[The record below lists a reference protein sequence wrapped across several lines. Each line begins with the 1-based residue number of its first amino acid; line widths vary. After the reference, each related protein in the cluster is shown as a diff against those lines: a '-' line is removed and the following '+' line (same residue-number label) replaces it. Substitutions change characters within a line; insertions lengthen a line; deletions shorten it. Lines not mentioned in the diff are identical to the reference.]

1 MKNEYLSS
9 REYRKQNY
17 FLSSESRG
25 LTTRKYI
32 YIQAY
37 RIMPV
42 WSICLV
48 CLVCLSRLSVDL
60 ICLSSYSCTLCQ
72 EDSQRFLWST
82 KIWIEKNSVKISLL
96 PLLKILLLLFSSF
109 LDFFLLLLLLPS
121 LSFPFSFLS
130 LLFLLPSLAKTDW
143 RTERH
148 KQKDKGY
155 DKVLTDIQRNWVID
169 TISCWL
175 WTGG

>member
-1 MKNEYLSS
+1 MNIYLV
-9 REYRKQNY
+9 
-17 FLSSESRG
+17 ESIENRITFSLLNQEAWQQG
-25 LTTRKYI
+25 NIYI
-32 YIQAY
+32 Y
-37 RIMPV
+37 RPTELCLSGLSVWFV
-42 WSICLV
+42 WSV
-48 CLVCLSRLSVDL
+48 CLVCLSTWFVCPHIL
-60 ICLSSYSCTLCQ
+60 CAYSCTLCQ

-121 LSFPFSFLS
+121 VSSPFSFLS

-155 DKVLTDIQRNWVID
+155 DRQSPDWYTKELSDRHN
-169 TISCWL
+169 
-175 WTGG
+175 